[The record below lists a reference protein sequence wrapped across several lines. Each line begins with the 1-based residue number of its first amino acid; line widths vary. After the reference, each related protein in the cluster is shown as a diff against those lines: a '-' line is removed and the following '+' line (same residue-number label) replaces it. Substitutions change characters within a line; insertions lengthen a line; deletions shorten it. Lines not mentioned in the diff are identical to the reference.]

1 MGEMEAKE
9 ISDIHYDLARLTCEV
24 GAAVLNK
31 PVWVYTGG
39 RRSSEGS
46 EMV

>member
-1 MGEMEAKE
+1 MEAKE
-9 ISDIHYDLARLTCEV
+9 ISAIHYYFSSLTCEV
-24 GAAVLNK
+24 GAVVLNK

-46 EMV
+46 